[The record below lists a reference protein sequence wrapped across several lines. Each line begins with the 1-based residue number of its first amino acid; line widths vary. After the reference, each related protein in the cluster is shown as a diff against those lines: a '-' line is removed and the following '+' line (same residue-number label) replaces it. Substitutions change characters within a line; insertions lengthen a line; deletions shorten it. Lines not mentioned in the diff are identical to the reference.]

1 MFLLPSGSSKSL
13 CLIWSRTL
21 AFRESDN
28 GKRCYETKHKSF
40 EKTYLHKSE
49 PWALTSSSMQKKQ
62 KKLTIVLKYHTDMM
76 YFIQFWQSY
85 RYNYW
90 ALNHSRLDVLMFSL
104 LTGAPETVSATRS
117 LSLSLSS
124 SGHLV
129 FTAVHCLC
137 HNSGALFQ
145 LIFNGRPWCWS
156 MEQFVALSLQE
167 SSGCSPWP
175 KGHRLLI
182 PQWRNYHLQDR
193 EVIALRVQY
202 SSSSSGLT
210 FSSFHR
216 ISIHK

>member
-1 MFLLPSGSSKSL
+1 
-13 CLIWSRTL
+13 
-21 AFRESDN
+21 
-28 GKRCYETKHKSF
+28 
-40 EKTYLHKSE
+40 
-49 PWALTSSSMQKKQ
+49 
-62 KKLTIVLKYHTDMM
+62 
-76 YFIQFWQSY
+76 
-85 RYNYW
+85 
-90 ALNHSRLDVLMFSL
+90 MFSL
-104 LTGAPETVSATRS
+104 LTGAPVSATRS

-202 SSSSSGLT
+202 KLFKFFRT
-210 FSSFHR
+210 YVLKFSSNFHPQ
-216 ISIHK
+216 ITQSQNVWLC

>member
-1 MFLLPSGSSKSL
+1 
-13 CLIWSRTL
+13 
-21 AFRESDN
+21 
-28 GKRCYETKHKSF
+28 
-40 EKTYLHKSE
+40 
-49 PWALTSSSMQKKQ
+49 
-62 KKLTIVLKYHTDMM
+62 M

-90 ALNHSRLDVLMFSL
+90 PLNHSRLDVSMFSL
-104 LTGAPETVSATRS
+104 LTGAPVSATRS

-175 KGHRLLI
+175 KGHCLLI
-182 PQWRNYHLQDR
+182 PQRRNYHLQDR
-193 EVIALRVQY
+193 EVIAPESAVWKGGFRVAHVE
-202 SSSSSGLT
+202 L
-210 FSSFHR
+210 
-216 ISIHK
+216 ISIKQWFAKVGSLYEVSRQNWELFIGCECWRPHSILSYYHINN